1 MRPIADRDMMAR
13 ALALA
18 ERGLFTAH
26 PNPRVGCVLACAG
39 EVVGDGWHARTGE
52 AHAEVHALHEAGE
65 RARGATAYVTLEPC
79 AHHGRTPP
87 CVDALIEAGVARV
100 VVACGDPFERV
111 DGQGLA
117 RLRAAGI
124 EVNTGVLEDEAR
136 ELNRGFFSRVARGRP
151 WVRLKLAMSLDAR
164 TGLADGR
171 SQWITGVEARA
182 DVQRWRARS
191 SAILTGIGTVLG
203 DDPHLTVRLPVDD
216 PFQPALRVVLD
227 AGLRT
232 PAGARV
238 LDEAA
243 PTLLIGDE
251 AIVRDRRLGDFDG
264 IVGAPRRG
272 RHLDLHA
279 VLDMLA
285 RRQVNELQIEAG
297 PRLSGAFVEAGLVD
311 EILIYVNPSLLGD
324 TSLPMLRLPAPADL
338 DARSR
343 WRFHDVQPVGEDLRL
358 LLRQPARCAG

>member
-1 MRPIADRDMMAR
+1 MAR

-26 PNPRVGCVLACAG
+26 PNPRVGCVIAAAG
-39 EVVGDGWHARTGE
+39 EVIGEGWHARTGE
-52 AHAEVHALHEAGE
+52 PHAEVHALRQAGE

-100 VVACGDPFERV
+100 VVACGDPFEHV
-111 DGQGLA
+111 NGAGHA

-136 ELNRGFFSRVARGRP
+136 DLNRGFLSRVQRGRP
-151 WVRLKLAMSLDAR
+151 WVRLKLATSLDAR

-171 SQWITGVEARA
+171 SQWITGEASRA

-203 DDPHLTVRLPVDD
+203 DDPHLTVRLPADE
-216 PFQPALRVVLD
+216 PFLPALRVVLD
-227 AGLRT
+227 GALKT

-264 IVGAPRRG
+264 IVGVARQG

-279 VLDMLA
+279 VLAVLA
-285 RRQVNELQIEAG
+285 QRQVNEVQIEAG
-297 PRLSGAFVEAGLVD
+297 PRLSGAFVDAGLVD
-311 EILIYVNPSLLGD
+311 EILLYVNPSLLGD
-324 TSLPMLRLPAPADL
+324 ASLPMLRLPAPTDL
-338 DARSR
+338 DARLR